1 VGVAW
6 IALSFLL
13 APKQIDTFA
22 CCPLAF
28 GVPVHVLVF
37 VARELTG
44 IEEITGG
51 KLINTT
57 VSPTPEPPFNA
68 AELGMLAHLYRGEM
82 YRSKVWRTRLDAT
95 TNWAVAT
102 TGIALSVAFSNAG
115 NSPLPLV
122 LVALMALVFLAIE
135 ARRYRYF
142 DIWRTR
148 VRLMEVSM
156 YGPLLRLQG
165 VRVDNGWNEVL
176 ARDYEQLHFHIS
188 FWEAA
193 GRRLRRNYS
202 FLFGVQAVSYILKIC
217 IHPTPIRSL
226 GELWQHASIGP
237 IPGEVVLATGILFHA
252 GLGALAL
259 LTLKGQ
265 RAAGRVV
272 RPTDDKDPTASL
284 RID

>member
-1 VGVAW
+1 
-6 IALSFLL
+6 
-13 APKQIDTFA
+13 
-22 CCPLAF
+22 
-28 GVPVHVLVF
+28 
-37 VARELTG
+37 
-44 IEEITGG
+44 
-51 KLINTT
+51 
-57 VSPTPEPPFNA
+57 
-68 AELGMLAHLYRGEM
+68 MLAHLYRGEM

-102 TGIALSVAFSNAG
+102 TGIALSVAFSSPS

-156 YGPLLRLQG
+156 YVPLLRLQG
-165 VRVDNGWNEVL
+165 VCVDNGWNETL

-188 FWEAA
+188 FGEAV

-202 FLFGVQAVSYILKIC
+202 FLFAVQAISYAAKIC

-226 GELWQHASIGP
+226 HELWQHASIGP
-237 IPGEVVLATGILFHA
+237 LPGEIVLAIGLLFHG
-252 GLGALAL
+252 GLATLAI

-265 RAAGRVV
+265 QAAGRVK
-272 RPTDDKDPTASL
+272 PL
-284 RID
+284 EN